1 MSKAVEQAAP
11 RPVEAVRISPALRR
25 IVLGLA
31 AEDRITAQQGL
42 DAIIDQVP
50 EYRDA
55 ERSYGGESVQEMYGH
70 CLLTTQ
76 VWYRSLL
83 RFGEPTAADLEKM
96 KAIGGHKGRLSIPVG
111 ALLQALRVVSILYW
125 DQLIA
130 AAENDAAISNE
141 LLTKVSRFLLH
152 HFDVVAQ
159 AFSRGYY
166 DEQQRLILWR
176 DRLRSDLCGV
186 IFGNPDD
193 RAAFDEYTLA
203 LGIEAGLPHSAI
215 ALRAKLDHS
224 DPTEAADALHEIVAA
239 VADLVQ
245 RPEDRLLYAVR
256 YGHVLLWLPMRG
268 GDAVCGERQ
277 LSEQCERLAG
287 GKGKIASIGVGLPDV
302 GPHGFRR
309 SADQAVRA
317 LETGGRARSMI
328 RVHRYVQYAVE
339 DMAAQAPSFARYC
352 EYLLERLA
360 GDETDLAETLQVYF
374 DNEQQRKPAAHA
386 LNIHPNTLTYRLSR
400 IEALLGARLGD
411 TGWIATLHAALGMRR
426 QTPARRPVR

>member
-42 DAIIDQVP
+42 DTIIEQVP

-55 ERSYGGESVQEMYGH
+55 ERSYGAESVQEMYGH

-83 RFGEPTAADLEKM
+83 CFGEPTAADLERM
-96 KAIGGHKGRLSIPVG
+96 RAIGGHKCRLSIPVG
-111 ALLQALRVVSILYW
+111 ALLQALRAVSILYW

-130 AAENDAAISNE
+130 AAQNDAAISNE

-166 DEQQRLILWR
+166 DEQQRLVLWR

-193 RAAFDEYTLA
+193 QAAFDEYTLA
-203 LGIEAGLPHSAI
+203 LGIEAGSPHVAI
-215 ALRAKLDHS
+215 ALRAKLDLA
-224 DPTEAADALHEIVAA
+224 DPTRAAGALDEIVTV
-239 VADLVQ
+239 VAGLVQ
-245 RPEDRLLYAVR
+245 RPEDHLLYAVR
-256 YGHVLLWLPMRG
+256 YAHVLLWVPMRG

-277 LSEQCERLAG
+277 LSEQCEKLAG
-287 GKGKIASIGVGLPDV
+287 GQGKIAG
-302 GPHGFRR
+302 
-309 SADQAVRA
+309 
-317 LETGGRARSMI
+317 
-328 RVHRYVQYAVE
+328 
-339 DMAAQAPSFARYC
+339 
-352 EYLLERLA
+352 
-360 GDETDLAETLQVYF
+360 
-374 DNEQQRKPAAHA
+374 
-386 LNIHPNTLTYRLSR
+386 
-400 IEALLGARLGD
+400 
-411 TGWIATLHAALGMRR
+411 
-426 QTPARRPVR
+426 